1 MGCRKAL
8 VCTRLSNGTM
18 FSPYVHCSAPNYA
31 SSPWDY
37 VTLCVRVSQT
47 ASAAPAVLYGTLP
60 HPPFSTPVSPSL
72 QHTCVTLP
80 SAHLCHPPFG
90 TPVSPSFWHTCVT
103 LPSAHLCHPP
113 FGTPVSP
120 SLRHTC
126 VTLPSAH
133 LCHPPFGTP
142 VSPSLRHTC
151 VTLPSAHLCHP
162 PFSTPVSP
170 SLWHICVRAPQNSGQ
185 IWNYRSPTAPLCQC
199 IPEHRSYGSSN
210 TGVLG
215 R

>member
-1 MGCRKAL
+1 MVPVPTSIAQPQI
-8 VCTRLSNGTM
+8 T
-18 FSPYVHCSAPNYA
+18 
-31 SSPWDY
+31 
-37 VTLCVRVSQT
+37 
-47 ASAAPAVLYGTLP
+47 PAVPGTTSLSVSEYPRLPVLHQQSYMGLYLTLP
-60 HPPFSTPVSPSL
+60 SAHLCRPPFSTPVSPSL

-90 TPVSPSFWHTCVT
+90 TPVSPSLWHTCVT

-142 VSPSLRHTC
+142 VSL
-151 VTLPSAHLCHP
+151 
-162 PFSTPVSP
+162 F
-170 SLWHICVRAPQNSGQ
+170 LWHICVRAPQNSGQ
-185 IWNYRSPTAPLCQC
+185 IWNYCSPTAPLCQC